1 MPGEEIMLVTT
12 SFHPTE
18 DEHRQAVSFADRLNG
33 RCVSRK
39 QATLPRL
46 RRTYGQQDILVA
58 TTQGLKYY
66 SAGAAKPFFFHPST
80 SQIRIKRLLRRE
92 PDALIEAASVRDG
105 DIVLDCTAGLGSD
118 AILFSY
124 AAGPSGRVT
133 ALESEPVVA
142 LLLEEG
148 LRSYESGLPALDDAM
163 RRILVKQADHAEY
176 LSSLPDRSVDIVY
189 FDPMFR
195 MPIEDA
201 ASISPLRE
209 LANDRALSPETVA
222 EACRVARK
230 RVVLK
235 EHRDSS
241 EFERLGFAKQLRQY
255 TKIAYGVINL

>member
-1 MPGEEIMLVTT
+1 MPGEQNMLVTT
-12 SFHPTE
+12 SFHPTAA
-18 DEHRQAVSFADRLNG
+18 EHEQAVSFANRLNA

-46 RRTYGQQDILVA
+46 RRTYGPQDILVA

-66 SAGAAKPFFFHPST
+66 ASGAGKPYFFHPST
-80 SQIRIKRLLRRE
+80 SQIRIKRLMRGE
-92 PDALIEAASVRDG
+92 TDVLIETAAVRVG
-105 DIVLDCTAGLGSD
+105 DTVLDCTAGLGSD

-124 AAGPSGRVT
+124 AAGPAGQVT

-148 LRSYESGLPALDDAM
+148 LRTYISGLPELDETM
-163 RRILVKQADHAEY
+163 RRILVKQVDHGEY
-176 LSSLPDRSVDIVY
+176 LRSLPDRSVDIVY

-195 MPIEDA
+195 VPIEDA
-201 ASISPLRE
+201 ASISPLRQ

-235 EHRDSS
+235 EHRDSG
-241 EFERLGFAKQLRQY
+241 EFERLGFTKQFRQY
-255 TKIAYGVINL
+255 TKIAYGVIDL